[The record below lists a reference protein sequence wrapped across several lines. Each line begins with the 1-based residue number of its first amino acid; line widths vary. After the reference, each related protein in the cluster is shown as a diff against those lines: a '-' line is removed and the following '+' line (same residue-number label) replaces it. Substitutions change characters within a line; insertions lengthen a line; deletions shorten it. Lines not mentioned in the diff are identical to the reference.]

1 MTEAN
6 QTVLKVLNHMNEKI
20 NSVGGVVDS
29 WSDGNGNWW
38 RKYADGFIEQGG
50 FVPTEVQATISFN
63 TAFTSTN
70 YSFLV
75 CTICTRYGEDGAW
88 ASRELAGNRTT
99 TSTKCY
105 TDSWGGDNG
114 RHGSW
119 FACGY

>member
-29 WSDGNGNWW
+29 WSDGQGNFW

-50 FVPTEVQATISFN
+50 VFPKN
-63 TAFTSTN
+63 TAHVDNVISLTKPFTTLN
-70 YSFLV
+70 YQAIVQPTWGSNDGLGSRISKKTLNSFTAV
-75 CTICTRYGEDGAW
+75 F
-88 ASRELAGNRTT
+88 ASA
-99 TSTKCY
+99 
-105 TDSWGGDNG
+105 DDP
-114 RHGSW
+114 HAMW